1 MIPGYTMTDHQP
13 DSRYLVPE
21 GFRVPV
27 YGLFVLGVLYTMY
40 LAHQVFLPIILA
52 LLASLLLAPPVA
64 ALARRGIPK
73 AIGAMVMLAMLV
85 GVVGGIGAYV
95 SGPIMDWMEE
105 APEGIGN
112 LLFSNHGLHDA
123 YQRMTDS
130 ARQVEEA
137 VEEFADEEGVERST
151 TVVLESE
158 SWRGQL
164 MIGARNNAV
173 AVALAL
179 TLSYF
184 LLVSGESLVRNLVS
198 QLTTRE
204 RRRTVLRVIRDS
216 QREIA
221 RYLAVITVSNSA
233 VGVLTTIMLWALDL
247 PSPVVWGVI
256 ATLLRFVPY
265 LGVLVTTVA
274 LVIIS
279 AISMDDPLVMM
290 AAPAGYLLLSTLV
303 GFVLEPYIHGYRMD
317 INPIIIF
324 LGIFFWGWLW
334 GAIGVLLAVP
344 LMTVIMVLLRQI
356 DGLRPLYRVIAR

>member
-1 MIPGYTMTDHQP
+1 MTDHEQHG
-13 DSRYLVPE
+13 RHTVPE

-40 LAHQVFLPIILA
+40 LAHQVFLPITLA
-52 LLASLLLAPPVA
+52 VLASLLLAPPVA

-73 AIGAMVMLAMLV
+73 VIGAMVMLTLLV
-85 GVVGGIGAYV
+85 GVVGGVGAYV
-95 SGPIMDWMEE
+95 AGPIMDWMEE

-112 LLFSNHGLHDA
+112 LLFSDHGLHDA

-137 VEEFADEEGVERST
+137 VEEFADEDAVERT

-164 MIGARNNAV
+164 MVGARNNAV
-173 AVALAL
+173 AIALAL

-198 QLTTRE
+198 QLATRE

-221 RYLAVITVSNSA
+221 RYLAVITMSNSA
-233 VGVLTTIMLWALDL
+233 VGVLTALMLWGLGL

-274 LVIIS
+274 LAIIS
-279 AISMDDPLVMM
+279 AISMDDPLMMM
-290 AAPAGYLLLSTLV
+290 AAPVGYLLLSSLV

-344 LMTVIMVLLRQI
+344 LMTVVMVLLRQI
-356 DGLRPLYRVIAR
+356 DGLRPLYRIIAR